1 MEKSLKDKIGEMNQL
16 GSKCDIYLRSEFY
29 DDDATE
35 DDVDEIYAVA
45 DGLTEKFV
53 MDTLEGNC
61 SLQRMLSWSCERLE
75 NLVDSKI
82 KFLKDFLQNRNFVL
96 TC

>member
-16 GSKCDIYLRSEFY
+16 GFKCDIYLRSEFY

-61 SLQRMLSWSCERLE
+61 SLQRMLSWSCKRLE

-82 KFLKDFLQNRNFVL
+82 KFLKDFLQNKKKRSVK
-96 TC
+96 

>member
-16 GSKCDIYLRSEFY
+16 GFKCDVYLRTNNHN
-29 DDDATE
+29 ATE
-35 DDVDEIYAVA
+35 DEVDEIYAVA

-82 KFLKDFLQNRNFVL
+82 KFLKDFLQKRQVSL
-96 TC
+96 